1 MCLANLFTNIANA
14 IREKTKTNELINATD
29 FPTEIGKI
37 KIEKVKLFNTIEE
50 MNTSTDNKNEDL
62 AIVYGLN
69 KTSVKEDEYF
79 QTLDLPENVVL
90 DEALT
95 SNTSAIFLDESGSLR
110 VTLSLSG
117 STIQMITGSIFNMT
131 VIANYTSN
139 DGLTYTRTSTNETYT
154 FNSPIKYSET
164 NSSHKWDNVLEKI
177 LIVEK
182 KIFKGL
188 YEYNENEYVKIEET
202 K

>member
-1 MCLANLFTNIANA
+1 MCLVNLFKDVADA
-14 IREKTKTNELINATD
+14 IREKNKTSDLINATD

-37 KIEKVKLFNTIEE
+37 KTEKVKLFNTIEE
-50 MNTSTDNKNEDL
+50 MNTSTDNINEDL

-79 QTLDLPENVVL
+79 QTLYLPENVVL

-117 STIQMITGSIFNMT
+117 STIQMIIGSFFNMT
-131 VIANYTSN
+131 VIANYTSS

-188 YEYNENEYVKIEET
+188 YEFTENEYHKIEET
-202 K
+202 N